1 MVKRILLASI
11 TAAILFI
18 GGNVLQAQDM
28 STDDGNGQI
37 RGVVTDAVNGETLI
51 GVNVM
56 VQGTNIGSATNVS
69 GEYILRRVPAG
80 QQTIVFSYIG
90 YQRSEQVVTI
100 ESGETIELN
109 FEMNQEAVEG
119 SEVVVSAQ
127 ARGQLSA
134 INEQIS
140 SRTIKNVVSADKIR
154 ELPDDNAATAL
165 SRLPGV
171 SLQDGD
177 KVVIRGMQAKLNQ
190 VMVNGVQL
198 PSTDQNDRSTNLGF
212 ISSNMLSGIE
222 VSKSIT
228 SDMDANAIG
237 GVVNLRLQNAPE
249 GFRSDAMLQGT
260 ANTQDHTYGNY
271 QAWASVSDR
280 FFDNKIGVFLQGN
293 ARRFDGGGD
302 IANTSWQRTDPGGD
316 PGYGLGS
323 YSMSQFDF
331 RDDISI
337 TEEYGGSLIMDFDGQ
352 NSSLILQNTIAF
364 TDSDNVRHFDQLQ
377 LGTGRRN
384 FRNERD
390 VNQKYLI
397 INALQGNKDFDIFN
411 VDFGLSHS
419 YSQKETDLRYAIEFY
434 GSDSFES
441 ITLTRRRVFT
451 PDSVYAINF
460 NEDHI
465 QSLTAGNGTTQ
476 DDYFDERQIVGNID
490 FTIPF
495 QLTGLINGNFKTG
508 GKVTYRSRESD
519 ITRYFARLSEGSNN
533 AEAAEFLNEIGVE
546 NTGAALRFED
556 FRDRDY
562 GSERGSYFLDGNYTM
577 NQVIRT
583 DYMDRYFQLAP
594 QGWGDPHVPDSR
606 RFDYSANEVLSA
618 GYVMADFDIGS
629 RLSVTTGVRY
639 EHFDMDYDGSYVVQ
653 TQFTGEGRTDLTNP
667 DLDTLN
673 TAKRRV
679 EHLLPNLQLRYKF
692 SDAIDL
698 RLAYTQSLA
707 RPNYNQL
714 MPSIFVNRDGRS
726 GNAGNPNLKPTVA
739 ENYDAYF
746 SVYTNKI
753 GLFTIGG
760 FYKDIE
766 DVILSNPFLRRNL
779 PEDAYWPGEE
789 VGATNNVRDTDPVT
803 IWMNNP
809 EPAKVYGT
817 EIEWQS
823 NFWYLPR
830 PFDSMVL
837 NVNYTRSWSEM
848 DYLQIFSR
856 LEGLDPVTFEPIV
869 TQVDTFRTARLLQ
882 QGNHTINVAL
892 GADYKGFSGRISY
905 RMQANVITSVGDRPE
920 EDTFTGNVHEWDFTI
935 RQRLPVEGLSLF
947 LNGMNIFHKPTN
959 NYREFRRVPDG
970 NSSLYRSSQSYYP
983 RRFEIGL
990 RFNM

>member
-1 MVKRILLASI
+1 MNRILVASFTALIILLSGESLLAQNTNS
-11 TAAILFI
+11 
-18 GGNVLQAQDM
+18 
-28 STDDGNGQI
+28 DDGSGQV
-37 RGVVTDAVNGETLI
+37 RGVVSDAVSGETLI

-56 VQGTNIGSATNVS
+56 VEGTNIGSATNVS

-80 QQTIVFSYIG
+80 QQTLIFSYIG
-90 YQRSEQVVTI
+90 YQRTEQEVTV
-100 ESGETIELN
+100 ENGETVELN
-109 FEMNQEAVEG
+109 VDMSQEAVEG
-119 SEVVVSAQ
+119 SEVVISAQ

-140 SRTIKNVVSADKIR
+140 SRSIKNVVSSDKIR

-260 ANTQDHTYGNY
+260 ANTQDRTYGNY
-271 QAWASVSDR
+271 QLWASVSDR
-280 FFDNKIGVFLQGN
+280 FFDDKFGVFIQGN
-293 ARRFDGGGD
+293 ARRFNGGGD
-302 IANTSWQRTDPGGD
+302 IANSTWDRTDPGGD

-323 YSMSQFDF
+323 YSMSQFEF
-331 RDDISI
+331 RDDVSIS
-337 TEEYGGSLIMDFDGQ
+337 EEYGGSLIMDFDGE
-352 NSSLILQNTIAF
+352 NSSVILQNTIAF
-364 TDSDNVRHFDQLQ
+364 TDSDNVRHYDRLL
-377 LGTGRRN
+377 LGTGRRD

-390 VNQKYLI
+390 INQKYLL
-397 INALQGNKDFDIFN
+397 INALQGNYDFDIFN

-419 YSQKETDLRYAIEFY
+419 YSQKETDLRYAIDFP
-434 GSDSFES
+434 GSDGFDAVS
-441 ITLTRRRVFT
+441 LTRRRQFT
-451 PDSVYAINF
+451 ADSVLAITY
-460 NEDHI
+460 EDDHWVG
-465 QSLTAGNGTTQ
+465 QTAGNGTTQ
-476 DDYFDERQIVGNID
+476 DDYFDERQIVGNVD
-490 FTIPF
+490 VTIPF
-495 QLTGLINGNFKTG
+495 QFGGLVNGNFKTG
-508 GKVTYRSRESD
+508 GKATHRSRESD

-533 AEAAEFLNEIGVE
+533 AGAADFLNEIGVE
-546 NTGAALRFED
+546 NTGAALQFED
-556 FRDRDY
+556 FWNRGY
-562 GSERGSYFLDGNYTM
+562 GSNRGSYFLDGNYTM
-577 NQVIRT
+577 SQVLRT
-583 DYMDRYFQLAP
+583 SYMDRYFQLAP

-606 RFDYSANEVLSA
+606 RFDYKASEVLSA
-618 GYVMADFDIGS
+618 GYAMADFDIGS
-629 RLSVTTGVRY
+629 KISVTTGLRY

-673 TAKRRV
+673 TAKRSV
-679 EHLLPNLQLRYKF
+679 DHLLPNLQLRYKF
-692 SDAIDL
+692 TDAIDL

-714 MPSIFVNRDGRS
+714 MPSIFVSRDGRF
-726 GNAGNPNLKPTVA
+726 GQAGNPNLKPTVS

-746 SVYTNKI
+746 SVYSNKV
-753 GLFTIGG
+753 GLFTVGG

-766 DVILSNPFLRRNL
+766 DVILSNPILRRNL
-779 PEDAYWPGEE
+779 PDDAYWPGEE
-789 VGATNNVRDTDPVT
+789 VGSSNNVRDTDEVT

-837 NVNYTRSWSEM
+837 NVNYTRTWSEM
-848 DYLQIFSR
+848 DYQQIR
-856 LEGLDPVTFEPIV
+856 NILDGLDPVTFEPIV
-869 TQVDTFRTARLLQ
+869 TEVDTFRTARLLQ

-905 RMQANVITSVGDRPE
+905 RMQGNVITSVGQRPE
-920 EDTFTGNVHEWDFTI
+920 EDTFTGNIHGWDFTI
-935 RQRLPVEGLSLF
+935 RQRLPIEGLSLF
-947 LNGMNIFHKPTN
+947 LNGMNITHSPTN

-970 NSSLYRSSQSYYP
+970 NISLNRSSQSYYP
-983 RRFEIGL
+983 RRFEIGI